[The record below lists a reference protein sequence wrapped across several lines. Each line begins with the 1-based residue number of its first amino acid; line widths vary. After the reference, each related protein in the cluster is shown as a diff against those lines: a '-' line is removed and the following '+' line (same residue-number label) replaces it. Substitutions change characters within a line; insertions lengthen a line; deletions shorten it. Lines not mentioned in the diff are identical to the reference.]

1 MAPVVATP
9 PPPPVV
15 VKAGP
20 REENL
25 SDSEKDGLLGDLT
38 DD

>member
-1 MAPVVATP
+1 MAPAVASP

-20 REENL
+20 REEHL
-25 SDSEKDGLLGDLT
+25 SDSEKDGLLGDLI